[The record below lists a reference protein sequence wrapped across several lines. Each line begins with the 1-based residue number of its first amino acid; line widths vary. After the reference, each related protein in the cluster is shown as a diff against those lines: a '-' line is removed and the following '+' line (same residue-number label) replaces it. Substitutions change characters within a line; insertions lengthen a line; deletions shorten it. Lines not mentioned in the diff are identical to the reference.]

1 MMARSLLAA
10 ALLAVGCAAF
20 QVGPV
25 FAPPASRRGVA
36 VGASRVAVCGPS
48 GGTVADAVAFRLAA
62 SDYDVVR
69 VSEEGGGVG
78 RVDAAVCCGD
88 GAEDAVLSKLL
99 DACGAPPRTVV
110 VVGPG
115 GDEDGEA
122 SGGGLGDLAGGV
134 GALLGGLG
142 LGEAPGS
149 NDPSEVAGRALGG
162 GASSACVVLHGPLF
176 GSSALGSELKAFK
189 TGLLKEPVLEDDFGR
204 RGARVAVVKERASGE
219 DQMFSSGT
227 WLGLGDMAAASERG
241 QMREAKTV
249 AASKPLAAT
258 RRGAVADAVV
268 AALASPELRPGLFR
282 FEVRSAAGDVAPTG
296 DEWAALLA
304 EVLRAGAKSTNAL
317 RTKLQVDR
325 TWDPEALGDWLR
337 TEWGPTALRSV
348 DATLA
353 IRGARPVAF
362 EAPPRGTDTG
372 ALGALRWETLTNDGI
387 VTEGRLDFVVQ
398 DGDLVATRDRVE
410 ELTGEADL
418 MDLLVDALS
427 KYALDRAP
435 PAAAAA
441 AAVEVVEEEA
451 APEAE
456 DVAAQAPPPPVVA
469 AAAENPY
476 YAPPEEAEKTVTAPA
491 KKRRSAVRTR
501 TQKKADK

>member
-62 SDYDVVR
+62 SEDYEVVR
-69 VSEEGGGVG
+69 VSEAGGGVG

-115 GDEDGEA
+115 GGEDGEA
-122 SGGGLGDLAGGV
+122 SGGGGL

-304 EVLRAGAKSTNAL
+304 EVLRAGAKSTTAL

-372 ALGALRWETLTNDGI
+372 ALGALRWETLTDDGI

-398 DGDLVATRDRVE
+398 DGNLVATRDRVN

-435 PAAAAA
+435 PAPA
-441 AAVEVVEEEA
+441 AAVEVVEEAA

-456 DVAAQAPPPPVVA
+456 DVAAQAPPPPAVA
-469 AAAENPY
+469 AAAEENPY

>member
-1 MMARSLLAA
+1 MVLTVCRERS
-10 ALLAVGCAAF
+10 
-20 QVGPV
+20 
-25 FAPPASRRGVA
+25 
-36 VGASRVAVCGPS
+36 
-48 GGTVADAVAFRLAA
+48 
-62 SDYDVVR
+62 
-69 VSEEGGGVG
+69 
-78 RVDAAVCCGD
+78 
-88 GAEDAVLSKLL
+88 
-99 DACGAPPRTVV
+99 
-110 VVGPG
+110 
-115 GDEDGEA
+115 
-122 SGGGLGDLAGGV
+122 
-134 GALLGGLG
+134 
-142 LGEAPGS
+142 
-149 NDPSEVAGRALGG
+149 
-162 GASSACVVLHGPLF
+162 
-176 GSSALGSELKAFK
+176 
-189 TGLLKEPVLEDDFGR
+189 
-204 RGARVAVVKERASGE
+204 
-219 DQMFSSGT
+219 
-227 WLGLGDMAAASERG
+227 
-241 QMREAKTV
+241 
-249 AASKPLAAT
+249 
-258 RRGAVADAVV
+258 
-268 AALASPELRPGLFR
+268 SPEAMAKQLL
-282 FEVRSAAGDVAPTG
+282 PTK
-296 DEWAALLA
+296 
-304 EVLRAGAKSTNAL
+304 V
-317 RTKLQVDR
+317 
-325 TWDPEALGDWLR
+325 WDPAQLGDWLR

-362 EAPPRGTDTG
+362 EAPPRGTNTD

-441 AAVEVVEEEA
+441 VEVVEVVEEEA

-456 DVAAQAPPPPVVA
+456 DVAAQTPPPPVVA